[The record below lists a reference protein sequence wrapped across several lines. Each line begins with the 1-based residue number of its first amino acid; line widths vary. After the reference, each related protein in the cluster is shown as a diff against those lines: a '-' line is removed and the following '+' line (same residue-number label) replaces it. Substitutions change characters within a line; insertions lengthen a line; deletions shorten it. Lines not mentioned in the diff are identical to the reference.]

1 MLPEAGQRYNP
12 TEGDRLMHYPTFA
25 VAMLLLCASSPASL
39 HAASAPKPPCKKIR
53 DAVWA
58 GRTLEQIMKEFDTD
72 AQTVMKCTQKQGR
85 RKADPKTSKKG
96 TTNKSGASAGA
107 GASASSMGKPKVTQ
121 PKVRKPP
128 APRSSGWPRVP

>member
-1 MLPEAGQRYNP
+1 
-12 TEGDRLMHYPTFA
+12 MHYPTFA
-25 VAMLLLCASSPASL
+25 VAMLLLCASYPSSLQATSP
-39 HAASAPKPPCKKIR
+39 PKPPCKKIR

-85 RKADPKTSKKG
+85 RKADPKASKKG
-96 TTNKSGASAGA
+96 TKTGSKSAAGAGA

-128 APRSSGWPRVP
+128 APRSGSWPRVP

>member
-1 MLPEAGQRYNP
+1 MLPEAGQRYNR
-12 TEGDRLMHYPTFA
+12 TEGDRLMRYPTFA
-25 VAMLLLCASSPASL
+25 VAMFLLSASYPSSL

-72 AQTVMKCTQKQGR
+72 ALTVMKCTQKQGR

-96 TTNKSGASAGA
+96 TKTGSKSGAGA
-107 GASASSMGKPKVTQ
+107 GASSMGKPNVTQ
-121 PKVRKPP
+121 PAVRKPP
-128 APRSSGWPRVP
+128 APRSGPWPRVP